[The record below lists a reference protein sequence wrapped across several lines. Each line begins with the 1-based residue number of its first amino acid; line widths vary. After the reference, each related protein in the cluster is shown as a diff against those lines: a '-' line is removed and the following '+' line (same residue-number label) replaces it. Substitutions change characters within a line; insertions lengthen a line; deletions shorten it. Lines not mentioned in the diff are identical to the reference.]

1 MLSFIESGSAMRI
14 PGALL
19 VIVIAPAWVHAAS
32 PEWDSVALSDA
43 IAPRIKSHDG
53 QVAVVVKHL
62 GTGAQF
68 TYREDEPMSTASL
81 IKLPVMIAAY
91 NQVAKG
97 QLDLAKRI
105 TFEQTDRVPGSGILG
120 PHFTPGVQLNV
131 RDAVRLMI
139 VYSDNAATNLVLK
152 EIGLPTTNT
161 LMDQLGCPNTRVH
174 AFVFKAET
182 SIAPERSQKYGLGST
197 TAAEMVD
204 LLERL
209 HRGQI
214 VSAEASKA
222 MLDHLAACDDK
233 SRLTKLLPTGTKV
246 ALKTG
251 SVNAVRT
258 VAGIVYGPSGP
269 FAVCVLTS
277 GNKDQRWTE
286 DNAAQL
292 LSAQIAKAAYDV
304 FNPSQAKPTIPDGPL
319 KSGAQGELVQD
330 LQRTLNKRLTPSP
343 GLSADGEFGPVTEQS
358 VKRLQKEAK
367 LPETGEVDALTW
379 AALGPLVPA
388 DDGPD
393 PSSKQPTDES
403 NHRPFVTCRA
413 WIAGDPASGEIAG
426 GEQAEEPR
434 DFASTTKMMTV
445 FVVLRYL
452 EKHPEVWEQRL
463 AMSQAADDTPGST
476 AAVRAGERVTIRDM
490 LYGLMLPSGND
501 ASVALAEY
509 FGPYFTR
516 VPDVTLTPVERF
528 VREMN
533 TTADELGMTHSR
545 YVNPHGL
552 THRDHKSSPH
562 DQFRLA
568 SAALKQPGFRDLI
581 QTRAYRGE
589 AEGPGGYRRV
599 LLWKNTNKLL
609 DIDGY
614 AGVKTGTTDAAGACL
629 VSLGQRGG
637 REALVV
643 VLGATSAD
651 ARYTDSRNIFR
662 WYWEQSAVGGK

>member
-1 MLSFIESGSAMRI
+1 MLRTAHLMTRAAFCLG
-14 PGALL
+14 L
-19 VIVIAPAWVHAAS
+19 VCARPVQAAS
-32 PEWDSVALSDA
+32 PEWDSVALADA

-53 QVAVVVKHL
+53 QVAAMVKHL
-62 GTGAQF
+62 QTGAEF
-68 TYREDEPMSTASL
+68 GFRAEEPMPTASL

-91 NQVAKG
+91 DLAAKG
-97 QLDLAKRI
+97 QLDLTKRI
-105 TFEQTDRVPGSGILG
+105 TFEQADRVPGSGILG

-139 VYSDNAATNLVLK
+139 VFSDNAATNLVLK
-152 EIGLPTTNT
+152 EIGLPATGT
-161 LMDQLGCPNTRVH
+161 LMDQLGCPNTRIH
-174 AFVFKAET
+174 AYVFKAET
-182 SIAPERSQKYGLGST
+182 SIAPERSQKFGLGST
-197 TAAEMVD
+197 TAAEMVS

-222 MLDHLAACDDK
+222 MLDHLAACEDK
-233 SRLTKLLPTGTKV
+233 SRLAKLLPTGTKV

-258 VAGIVYGPSGP
+258 VGGIVYGPSGP
-269 FAVCVLTS
+269 FVVCVLTS

-286 DNAAQL
+286 DNAAQM

-304 FNPSQAKPTIPDGPL
+304 FNPLQPKPSISDGPL

-330 LQRTLNKRLTPSP
+330 LQRTLNKRLSPSP
-343 GLSADGEFGPVTEQS
+343 GLSIDGEFGPVTEQA
-358 VKRLQKEAK
+358 VKRLQKEAR
-367 LPETGEVDALTW
+367 LPETGELDPATW
-379 AALGPLVPA
+379 AAIGPLLPA
-388 DDGPD
+388 DDSPD
-393 PSSKQPTDES
+393 PSSKQPSDETH
-403 NHRPFVTCRA
+403 HRPFVTCKA
-413 WIAGDPASGEIAG
+413 WIAGDPATGEIAG
-426 GEQAEEPR
+426 GDNADEPR

-452 EKHPEVWEQRL
+452 EQHPQHWEQRL
-463 AMSQAADDTPGST
+463 TMSQAADDTPGST
-476 AAVRAGERVTIRDM
+476 SAVRAGERVTIRDM

-509 FGPYFTR
+509 FGPFFAR

-533 TTADELGMTHSR
+533 NTAEELGMVRTR

-568 SAALKQPGFRDLI
+568 AAALKQAGFRELV
-581 QTRAYRGE
+581 QTRQYRGE

-609 DIDGY
+609 DIEGY

-629 VSLGQRGG
+629 VSLEQRNG

-643 VLGATSAD
+643 VLGATSTD

-662 WYWEQSAVGGK
+662 WYWGQLEAAGK